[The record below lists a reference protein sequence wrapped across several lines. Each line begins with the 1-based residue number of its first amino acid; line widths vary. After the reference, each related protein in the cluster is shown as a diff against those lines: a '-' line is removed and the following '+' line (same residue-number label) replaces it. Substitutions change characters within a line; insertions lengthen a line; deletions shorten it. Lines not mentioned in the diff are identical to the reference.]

1 MTELTPRF
9 DDAVTEA
16 RRLHG
21 GQRRKGTDI
30 PYVAHLLSVSAI
42 VLEDGGSE
50 DEAIAGLLHHVIE
63 DVPVEGT
70 EEFIRERFGDR
81 VADIVSACS
90 DSTTFPKP
98 PWRER
103 KERYLAHLESA
114 PPEVLRVSLA
124 DKLHNARAILYDL
137 RTVGD
142 SLLGALHGREPRR
155 PALVL
160 PLPGRRV
167 PPARA
172 GPARR
177 RAPARRRR
185 DRGVVG
191 LPPPLPRRTR
201 RARQLPFPRP
211 RAG

>member
-1 MTELTPRF
+1 VTELTPRF

-50 DEAIAGLLHHVIE
+50 DEAIAGLLHDVIE
-63 DVPVEGT
+63 DVPVDGT
-70 EEFIRERFGDR
+70 EQFIRERFGDR

-103 KERYLAHLESA
+103 KEGYLAHLESA

-137 RTVGD
+137 RAVGD
-142 SLLGALHGREPRR
+142 SVWARFTVASAADQLWYYRALSE
-155 PALVL
+155 VF
-160 PLPGRRV
+160 
-167 PPARA
+167 
-172 GPARR
+172 RR
-177 RAPARRRR
+177 RAPGPLADELQR
-185 DRGVVG
+185 VVDEIEALSG
-191 LPPPLPRRTR
+191 PSVAPPSRTR
-201 RARQLPFPRP
+201 RARQLPFPGP

>member
-9 DDAVTEA
+9 DDAVAEA

-21 GQRRKGTDI
+21 GQRRKGTGI

-50 DEAIAGLLHHVIE
+50 DEAIAGLLHDVIE

-70 EEFIRERFGDR
+70 EEFIREHFGDR
-81 VADIVSACS
+81 VADIVRACS

-103 KERYLAHLESA
+103 KEDYLGHLESA
-114 PPEVLRVSLA
+114 SPEVLRVSLA

-137 RTVGD
+137 RTIGD
-142 SLLGALHGREPRR
+142 AVWARFTAAS
-155 PALVL
+155 PA
-160 PLPGRRV
+160 
-167 PPARA
+167 
-172 GPARR
+172 
-177 RAPARRRR
+177 
-185 DRGVVG
+185 D
-191 LPPPLPRRTR
+191 
-201 RARQLPFPRP
+201 QLWY
-211 RAG
+211 

>member
-50 DEAIAGLLHHVIE
+50 DEAIAGLLHDVIE

-103 KERYLAHLESA
+103 KESYLAHLESA
-114 PPEVLRVSLA
+114 SPDVLRVSLA

-142 SLLGALHGREPRR
+142 SLWARFT
-155 PALVL
+155 AAS
-160 PLPGRRV
+160 PGDQLWYYRSLADV
-167 PPARA
+167 FA
-172 GPARR
+172 GARR
-177 RAPARRRR
+177 ARSPTSSSASSTSSRPCRA
-185 DRGVVG
+185 